1 MCAICGIIKRD
12 RKIDEKLLF
21 EMTRLMGYRG
31 PDEEGYF
38 FEKNI
43 GLGHKRLSIIDL
55 KTGKQPLFN
64 ENKKIVLICNGEI
77 YNFKELR
84 KNLEKKG
91 HQFKT
96 NSDNE
101 VIIHLYEEKKEKC
114 VNDLRGMFAFALWD
128 DKEKMLFMA
137 RDRLGQKPL
146 VYSIIGKD
154 IIFSSEIKSL
164 LLYPEIKKE
173 IDFEALNNYLT
184 YQAIPSPKTI
194 FKNIKKL
201 PPAHYLIWK
210 NGNIRI
216 GRYWNVDFSKK
227 IKLRDETEYEELLWE
242 KLKEATKLRLI
253 SDVPLGAFL
262 SGGIDS
268 STIVGVMSEISS
280 SPVKTFSIGFDIEDY
295 SELRYAKLVAKRF
308 NTEHYEFVVKPDVIE
323 ILPKLIWHYNEP
335 FGDSSMI
342 PTYYVARE
350 TSKYVKVALNGDG
363 GDENLAGYKRYYQTL
378 ILAKLYKFSKKIGIL
393 NSHLKRAIEKT
404 YKKFPTNFFTR
415 VAGWLKEADDFGFS
429 FAYYRRLISF
439 SNERK
444 KKLYTPWFKNELKN
458 ANPLEMVNKLW
469 EENEEDNLLEKML
482 YTDLHLYL
490 PEVLMVKIDIATM
503 ANSLEGRS
511 PFLDHKFVET
521 VASFPP
527 ELKLKGKTSKY
538 ILKKKLVGFLPDEIL
553 TRKKMGFSPPIKEWF
568 RKELKE
574 MLKSYLSDKKF
585 TQRGYFNQKF
595 VEKMLKEF
603 SEGKRDWSHGLWL
616 LLVFELW
623 CRIFLDGERI

>member
-1 MCAICGIIKRD
+1 MCAICGIIKSD
-12 RKIDEKLLF
+12 GKVDEKLLY
-21 EMTRLMGYRG
+21 EMTRLMNYRG

-38 FEKNI
+38 LEKNV
-43 GLGHKRLSIIDL
+43 GFGHRRLSIIDL

-84 KNLEKKG
+84 EDLEKKG

-114 VNDLRGMFAFALWD
+114 VNDLRGMFAFAIWD
-128 DKEKMLFMA
+128 GKEKKLFMA

-173 IDFEALNNYLT
+173 IDFEALNDYFT
-184 YQAIPSPKTI
+184 YQAIPSTKTI
-194 FKNIKKL
+194 FKSIKKL

-210 NGNIRI
+210 DGNIRI
-216 GRYWNVDFSKK
+216 ERYWNVDFSKK
-227 IKLRDETEYEELLWE
+227 LKLRDEIEYEELLWE

-268 STIVGVMSEISS
+268 STIVGLMSEISS
-280 SPVKTFSIGFDIEDY
+280 SPVKTFSIGFDIENY
-295 SELRYAKLVAKRF
+295 SELKYAKLVAERF
-308 NTEHYEFVVKPDVIE
+308 NTEHYEFVVKPDVFK

-363 GDENLAGYKRYYQTL
+363 GDENLGGYERYHQTM
-378 ILAKLYKFSKKIGIL
+378 ILAKLYKFSKKTGIL
-393 NSHLKRAIEKT
+393 NSHFKRMIEKT
-404 YKKFPTNFFTR
+404 YKKFSTNFFVR
-415 VAGWLKEADDFGFS
+415 VIEWLKEADDFGFS

-439 SNERK
+439 SDEWK
-444 KKLYTPWFKNELKN
+444 EKSYTPWFKNELKN
-458 ANPLEMVNKLW
+458 THPLEMVNKLW
-469 EENEEDNLLEKML
+469 KENREDNLLEKML

-511 PFLDHKFVET
+511 PFLDHKFIET

-527 ELKLKGKTSKY
+527 ELKLKGKISKY
-538 ILKKKLVGFLPDEIL
+538 ILKKKLKGFLPEEIL
-553 TRKKMGFSPPIKEWF
+553 KRKKMGFGVPVGEWF
-568 RKELKE
+568 RRELKE
-574 MLKSYLSDKKF
+574 YLKENLLSDRFFKRGLFKKEEI
-585 TQRGYFNQKF
+585 QKM
-595 VEKMLKEF
+595 VKEHV
-603 SEGKRDWSHGLWL
+603 EGKANHTSRIWAL
-616 LLVFELW
+616 LCFELW

>member
-1 MCAICGIIKRD
+1 MCAICGIIKSD
-12 RKIDEKLLF
+12 GKVDEKLLY
-21 EMTRLMGYRG
+21 EMTRVMKYRG

-38 FEKNI
+38 LEKNV
-43 GLGHKRLSIIDL
+43 GLGHRRLSIIDL
-55 KTGKQPLFN
+55 KTGKQPLFS
-64 ENKKIVLICNGEI
+64 EDKKIVLICNGEI

-114 VNDLRGMFAFALWD
+114 VNDLRGMFGFAIWD
-128 DKEKMLFMA
+128 EKEKMLFMA

-146 VYSIIGKD
+146 VYSLIGKD

-173 IDFEALNNYLT
+173 TDFEAMSDYLT

-210 NGNIRI
+210 NGNLKIE
-216 GRYWNVDFSKK
+216 RYWNVDFSKK
-227 IKLRDETEYEELLWE
+227 IKLKDEIEYQELLWE

-268 STIVGVMSEISS
+268 STIVGLMSELSP
-280 SPVKTFSIGFDIEDY
+280 SPVKTFSIGFDVENY
-295 SELRYAKLVAKRF
+295 SELKYAKLVAERF
-308 NTEHYEFVVKPDVIE
+308 RTEHYEFTVKPDVVE
-323 ILPKLIWHYNEP
+323 LLPKLIWHYNEP
-335 FGDSSMI
+335 FADTSLI

-363 GDENLAGYKRYYQTL
+363 GDENLAGYDRYYQTILGMKIINFLKKLPLKNNLHLL
-378 ILAKLYKFSKKIGIL
+378 IKKFYILFPSNFLFRAGNWLLETSKKEPYFLYAHRMWIF
-393 NSHLKRAIEKT
+393 SDELKDKL
-404 YKKFPTNFFTR
+404 
-415 VAGWLKEADDFGFS
+415 LKES
-429 FAYYRRLISF
+429 L
-439 SNERK
+439 K
-444 KKLYTPWFKNELKN
+444 KDLPVSSLFLLKNYWNELN
-458 ANPLEMVNKLW
+458 IS
-469 EENEEDNLLEKML
+469 LLEKML

-511 PFLDHKFVET
+511 PFLDHKFIET

-538 ILKKKLVGFLPDEIL
+538 ILKKKLKGFLPDKIL
-553 TRKKMGFSPPIKEWF
+553 KRKKMGFSPPIKEWF
-568 RKELKE
+568 KKELKD
-574 MLKSYLSDKKF
+574 MLKEYLSDKKF

-603 SEGKRDWSHGLWL
+603 LEEKRDWSHGLWL

>member
-1 MCAICGIIKRD
+1 MCAICGIIKSD
-12 RKIDEKLLF
+12 GKVDEKLLY
-21 EMTRLMGYRG
+21 EMTRVMKYRG

-38 FEKNI
+38 LEKNV
-43 GLGHKRLSIIDL
+43 GLGHRRLSIIDL
-55 KTGKQPLFN
+55 KTGKQPLFS
-64 ENKKIVLICNGEI
+64 EDKKIVLICNGEI

-114 VNDLRGMFAFALWD
+114 VNDLRGMFGFAIWD
-128 DKEKMLFMA
+128 EKEKMLFMA

-146 VYSIIGKD
+146 VYSLIGKD

-173 IDFEALNNYLT
+173 TDFEAMSDYLT

-210 NGNIRI
+210 NGNLKIE
-216 GRYWNVDFSKK
+216 RYWNVDFSKK
-227 IKLRDETEYEELLWE
+227 IKLKDEIEYQELLWE

-268 STIVGVMSEISS
+268 STIVGLMSELSP
-280 SPVKTFSIGFDIEDY
+280 SPVKTFSIGFDVENY
-295 SELRYAKLVAKRF
+295 SELKYAKLVAERF
-308 NTEHYEFVVKPDVIE
+308 RTEHYEFTVKPDVVE
-323 ILPKLIWHYNEP
+323 LLPKLIWHYNEP
-335 FGDSSMI
+335 FADTSLI

-363 GDENLAGYKRYYQTL
+363 GDENLAGYDRYYQTILGMKIINFLKKLPLKNNLHLL
-378 ILAKLYKFSKKIGIL
+378 IKKFYILFPSNFLFRAGNWLLETSKKEPYFLYAHRMWIF
-393 NSHLKRAIEKT
+393 SDELKDKL
-404 YKKFPTNFFTR
+404 
-415 VAGWLKEADDFGFS
+415 LKES
-429 FAYYRRLISF
+429 L
-439 SNERK
+439 K
-444 KKLYTPWFKNELKN
+444 KDLPVSSLFLLKNYWNELN
-458 ANPLEMVNKLW
+458 IS
-469 EENEEDNLLEKML
+469 LLEKML

-511 PFLDHKFVET
+511 PFLDHKFIET

-538 ILKKKLVGFLPDEIL
+538 ILKKKLKGFLPDKIEKEKRVYFPSFSNNLCFYNFPEIIL
-553 TRKKMGFSPPIKEWF
+553 HTSASQCNKNYLKFFFIKI
-568 RKELKE
+568 
-574 MLKSYLSDKKF
+574 
-585 TQRGYFNQKF
+585 FNQIVKLF
-595 VEKMLKEF
+595 FRSTCYKGSDYKTYF
-603 SEGKRDWSHGLWL
+603 FH
-616 LLVFELW
+616 
-623 CRIFLDGERI
+623 FL

>member
-1 MCAICGIIKRD
+1 MCAICGIIKSD
-12 RKIDEKLLF
+12 GKVDEKLLF

-43 GLGHKRLSIIDL
+43 GLGHRRLSIIDL

-64 ENKKIVLICNGEI
+64 EDKKIVLICNGEI

-84 KNLEKKG
+84 ENLEKKG

-128 DKEKMLFMA
+128 DKEKMLFIA
-137 RDRLGQKPL
+137 RDRVGQKPL

-173 IDFEALNNYLT
+173 IDFEALNNYFT
-184 YQAIPSPKTI
+184 YQAIPSPETI

-210 NGNIRI
+210 NGNVRI

-268 STIVGVMSEISS
+268 STIVGLMSEISDR
-280 SPVKTFSIGFDIEDY
+280 PVKTFSVGFDIENY
-295 SELRYAKLVAKRF
+295 SELKYAKLVAERF
-308 NTEHYEFVVKPDVIE
+308 RTEHYEFVVKPDVFK

-363 GDENLAGYKRYYQTL
+363 GDENLAGYERYYQTM
-378 ILAKLYKFSKKIGIL
+378 ILDKLYRFSKSIGIL
-393 NSHLKRAIEKT
+393 NSHFKRMIEKT
-404 YKKFPTNFFTR
+404 YKKFPTNFIMR
-415 VAGWLKEADDFGFS
+415 VAEWLKEADDFGFS

-439 SNERK
+439 SDEWK
-444 KKLYTPWFKNELKN
+444 EKLYTPWFKNELKN

-469 EENEEDNLLEKML
+469 KENREDNLLEKML

-490 PEVLMVKIDIATM
+490 PEVLMVKVDIATM

-511 PFLDHKFVET
+511 PFLDHKFIET
-521 VASFPP
+521 IASFPP
-527 ELKLKGKTSKY
+527 ELKLKGKISKY
-538 ILKKKLVGFLPDEIL
+538 ILKKKLKGFLPEEIL
-553 TRKKMGFSPPIKEWF
+553 KRKKMGFGVPVGEWF
-568 RKELKE
+568 REKLREYLKE
-574 MLKSYLSDKKF
+574 NLLSDRFFKRGFFKKEEV
-585 TQRGYFNQKF
+585 QKM
-595 VEKMLKEF
+595 VKEHI
-603 SEGKRDWSHGLWL
+603 EGKVNHTSRIWVL
-616 LLVFELW
+616 LCFELW
-623 CRIFLDGERI
+623 CRIFIE